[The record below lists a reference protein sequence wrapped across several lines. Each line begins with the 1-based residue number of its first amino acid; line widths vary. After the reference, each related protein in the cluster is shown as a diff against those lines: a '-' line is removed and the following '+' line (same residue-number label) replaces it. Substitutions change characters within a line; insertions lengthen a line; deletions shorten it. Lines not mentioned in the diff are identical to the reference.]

1 MTSFFFCGQGMMKK
15 ILVGFFICFFAMN
28 SFAEVTVYQALR
40 ILRAG
45 SQEGVVGLLLSE
57 DMSNP
62 KRPDAWEAEAVDEVV
77 AELPADY
84 LKPLLLSKQFESW
97 PAARKK
103 VVISGLL
110 RPSTNVLKRIRSGSP
125 QGDFF
130 LFVKEDYRQRL
141 ELMREYAGKN
151 NQWQV
156 WGSEFLIVAS
166 NFTNAD
172 GVLFLLNQGVKPKG
186 NVVSAALEAR
196 SMQKAGY
203 LTALATVDD
212 QFGVV
217 MQLID
222 AGGDVNALKSGVPP
236 LFFALNHVYIA
247 DGCEADTSK
256 PLGLGTLQ
264 GLGGTP
270 RLVKEK
276 CGVGQYFGSQDV
288 ALKLVETLLAHGA
301 KIPKELPD
309 GVGSPK
315 DWVRVSGL
323 PGAESLLKKHNLY
336 F

>member
-1 MTSFFFCGQGMMKK
+1 MKK
-15 ILVGFFICFFAMN
+15 ILIGCFLCFFAMN

-40 ILRAG
+40 ILRTEN
-45 SQEGVVGLLLSE
+45 QEEVVGLLLSK

-62 KRPDAWEAEAVDEVV
+62 KRPDAWEAEGVDEVV

-84 LKPLLLSKQFESW
+84 LKPLLLSSQFESW
-97 PAARKK
+97 PADRKK
-103 VVISGLL
+103 VVVSGLF

-151 NQWQV
+151 SQWQA

-166 NFTNAD
+166 NFTNTD
-172 GVLFLLNQGVKPKG
+172 GVSFLLSQGVKPKG

-196 SMQKAGY
+196 RVQKLWY

-212 QFGVV
+212 QFDVV
-217 MQLID
+217 VQLIN
-222 AGGDVNALKSGVPP
+222 AGGDVNALKSSVPP
-236 LFFALNHVYIA
+236 LFFALRQVYIV
-247 DGCEADTSK
+247 DECESDTLK
-256 PLGLGTLQ
+256 PLGAGIPQ

-270 RLVKEK
+270 RLVQEK
-276 CGVGQYFGSQDV
+276 CGAGQYFGSQDI
-288 ALKLVETLLAHGA
+288 ALKLMEKLLAHGA
-301 KIPKELPD
+301 KIPKDLPE
-309 GVGSPK
+309 GVGTPK
-315 DWVRVSGL
+315 DWVRVSRL
-323 PGAESLLKKHNLY
+323 PGAENLLKKHNLY